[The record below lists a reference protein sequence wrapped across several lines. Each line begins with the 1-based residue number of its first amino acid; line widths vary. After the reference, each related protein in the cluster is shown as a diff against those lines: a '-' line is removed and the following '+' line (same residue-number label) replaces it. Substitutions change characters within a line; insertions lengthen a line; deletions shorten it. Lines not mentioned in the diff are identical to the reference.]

1 MPSSPLVISRRT
13 ERTRKNP
20 TWLKAKL
27 IRAKQAPVVLT
38 GGITSEAEDEE
49 LELLNDWVEA
59 QGLPRGVLAFDF
71 ADEVSGEQKAVFDLA
86 WPNGIQEELS
96 QPVVILLN
104 ESTETLA
111 LASRAGFRCFT
122 ATQDFKDYVERDI
135 LASEGQSVPAAAIQG
150 N

>member
-1 MPSSPLVISRRT
+1 
-13 ERTRKNP
+13 
-20 TWLKAKL
+20 
-27 IRAKQAPVVLT
+27 
-38 GGITSEAEDEE
+38 
-49 LELLNDWVEA
+49 
-59 QGLPRGVLAFDF
+59 
-71 ADEVSGEQKAVFDLA
+71 VFDLA